1 MDAWM
6 DGWIEVDSFG
16 VLGPTCFHQQRGW
29 FQVFN
34 QLRTV
39 WQPVKLWPTFRCFIL
54 KVFQTSLLWL
64 QSRQKHLFKRFNRS
78 FPFLIWAV
86 PPSPSS
92 QTPPV
97 LAEGSQVHLWYLQ
110 WRPTVVALG
119 SGSSSAPW
127 RTDQHRY
134 RPVAERH
141 SGQTQGRGR
150 SGWRA
155 GEMYPFPPSI
165 KYDLQNASHHRIH

>member
-1 MDAWM
+1 M

-134 RPVAERH
+134 RQNATVAKPKEKV
-141 SGQTQGRGR
+141 GVG
-150 SGWRA
+150 
-155 GEMYPFPPSI
+155 GELEKCIPFPPLLNMI
-165 KYDLQNASHHRIH
+165 YKMPLITEFINNER